1 MFALFLKLLVHCAL
15 AEAELSYYTTTS
27 ARRVYKVTIVNLKQ
41 KPQKRLLTVSPLA
54 RIGKTTTCE
63 NPRMDPHSNL
73 QESFREENP
82 PGTSHLLVVIGL
94 IAKVCY

>member
-1 MFALFLKLLVHCAL
+1 M
-15 AEAELSYYTTTS
+15 
-27 ARRVYKVTIVNLKQ
+27 TIVNLKQ

-73 QESFREENP
+73 QESFQEENP
-82 PGTSHLLVVIGL
+82 PGTSHLLMAVVL
-94 IAKVCY
+94 AKE